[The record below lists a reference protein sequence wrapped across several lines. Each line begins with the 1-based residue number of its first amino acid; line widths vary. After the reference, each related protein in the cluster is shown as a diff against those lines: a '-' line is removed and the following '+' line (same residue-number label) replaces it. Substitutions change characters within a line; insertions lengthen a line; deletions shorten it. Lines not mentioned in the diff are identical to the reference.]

1 MEQLQFTDSLE
12 DINKELQARPRRFK
26 TYTDLAEEA
35 EFEQKTGISSKILAR
50 VEQKEIKEF
59 VNKALAFADSNEDM
73 ILKITKIIDMAL
85 ENKTQKGLAKI
96 KVLKAELTTQMF
108 QMVGADTGYYKSD
121 YAVFMTAKKD
131 ELIGS
136 TLDQMEVQINRL
148 KDYIKETEV

>member
-73 ILKITKIIDMAL
+73 ILKIIVILQNKPCHNLFLKIEMDF
-85 ENKTQKGLAKI
+85 
-96 KVLKAELTTQMF
+96 LKRGIIFVIIL
-108 QMVGADTGYYKSD
+108 V
-121 YAVFMTAKKD
+121 VI
-131 ELIGS
+131 LILVES
-136 TLDQMEVQINRL
+136 
-148 KDYIKETEV
+148 